1 MVATGYLNEEINMRD
16 LIVTE
21 IECVSGAGFWAD
33 VGKALG
39 FLHGSATQMQEKIDS
54 SGNIMLG
61 AMSQGA

>member
-1 MVATGYLNEEINMRD
+1 VATGFLNEDIDMRD
-16 LIVTE
+16 LITAE
-21 IECVSGAGFWAD
+21 IEHVSGAGFWAD

-54 SGNIMLG
+54 SENIMLG